1 MNQIDKIFAALDASG
16 VSVSDFARLT
26 TVSRSTL
33 YKWKD
38 GTVSNI
44 RDRRALSIALAYAD
58 KIQQAVAAKRLP
70 LTETYRIT
78 KRVSV
83 LRGII
88 SEFVRS

>member
-1 MNQIDKIFAALDASG
+1 MNQTDKIFAALEASG
-16 VSVSDFARLT
+16 VSMSDFARLT
-26 TVSRSTL
+26 TVTRSTL

-58 KIQQAVAAKRLP
+58 KLTLATEAGRLP
-70 LTETYRIT
+70 LKEVYRIS

-83 LRGII
+83 LRSIVA
-88 SEFVRS
+88 EFVRS